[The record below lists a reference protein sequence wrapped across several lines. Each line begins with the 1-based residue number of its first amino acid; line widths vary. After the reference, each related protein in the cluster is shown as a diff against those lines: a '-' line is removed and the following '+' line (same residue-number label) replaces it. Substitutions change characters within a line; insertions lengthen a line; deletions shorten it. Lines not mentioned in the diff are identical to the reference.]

1 MAEPQDKRGNK
12 PKKLKE
18 LYRMVVLEDDTLREV
33 RSSKFTIFGL
43 ISWIIASILVVSGLT
58 FAVFAFTP
66 LKYVIPGYADI
77 NNNRIY
83 VELNE
88 KIENLEKSLDA
99 QKVYTNGFKKFLNP
113 SGVSIKTTGDS
124 LENISKFSSKQAN
137 NNTISNTLS
146 LEHFYFCSPL
156 KGEVS
161 SEFDID
167 VNHFGVDI
175 VAPEKTPIL
184 NILDGVI
191 INSDWSDKTG
201 NTISVQHKSNLVSI
215 FKHNSVLLKKT
226 GDHVKK
232 GEAIAIIGNT
242 GELTSGPHVHFEL
255 WNNGKAT
262 NPTDYISFN

>member
-43 ISWIIASILVVSGLT
+43 ITWIIASILIVAGLT
-58 FAVFAFTP
+58 FTLFAFTP
-66 LKYVIPGYADI
+66 LRYTIPGYADI
-77 NNNRIY
+77 NNNKIY

-99 QKVYTNGFKKFLNP
+99 QKVYTDGFKKFLNP
-113 SGVSIKTTGDS
+113 SGVSIEKPPS
-124 LENISKFSSKQAN
+124 KIENINNFSTKVAN
-137 NNTISNTLS
+137 NETKSSTLS
-146 LEHFYFCSPL
+146 IEHFYFCNPL

-161 SEFDID
+161 SVFDIES
-167 VNHFGVDI
+167 NHYGVDI
-175 VAPEKTPIL
+175 VAPAKTPIL
-184 NILDGVI
+184 SIQDGVI

-201 NTISVQHKSNLVSI
+201 NTISVQHKGNLVSI

-255 WNNGKAT
+255 WNNGKAI
-262 NPTDYISFN
+262 NPTDYLSFN